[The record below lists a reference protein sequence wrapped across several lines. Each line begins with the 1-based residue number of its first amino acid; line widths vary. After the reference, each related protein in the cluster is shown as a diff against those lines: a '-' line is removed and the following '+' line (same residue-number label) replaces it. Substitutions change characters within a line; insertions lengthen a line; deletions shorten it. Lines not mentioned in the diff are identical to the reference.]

1 MKISK
6 LPLLIVAVCAFAVA
20 GCDLLTKDS
29 PTATFKTYVEATQK
43 KDVAAIKKTLSAET
57 LRMLEGEAKMNNQ
70 TLDEMLRKDENA
82 YAEMPE
88 TRNEK
93 IAGERA
99 TLEVKN
105 RKTGEWDTIP
115 FDREDGK
122 WKIALDRF
130 LEELFKKLADDFV
143 KPDSGESNANAA
155 AKP

>member
-1 MKISK
+1 MKIRK
-6 LPLLIVAVCAFAVA
+6 LPLLVLAVCVFAAA

-29 PTATFKTYVEATQK
+29 PTAAFKSYVEATQK
-43 KDVAAIKKTLSAET
+43 KDVEAIKKTLSAET
-57 LRMLEGEAKMNNQ
+57 LKMLDAEAKMNNQ
-70 TLDEMLRKDENA
+70 TLDEMLKKDDNA

-93 IAGERA
+93 ITGERA

-115 FDREDGK
+115 FNREDGK
-122 WKIALDRF
+122 WKLALDRF
-130 LEELFKKLADDFV
+130 LEELFKKLADDFT
-143 KPDSGESNANAA
+143 KPGGESNSNAA